1 MLQAKVLLFVSQD
14 ARDRDQLQEPCS
26 LYLNP
31 PASSEGEL
39 ADTTRYEDAH
49 RRLQGRTLFLP
60 DSWTNRLRHHVAD
73 ATSCMAKSMPVGI
86 GAASDNM
93 ASVTRVI
100 LCTGA
105 VVSFFVD
112 GVDTIRRCIIDESV
126 AGVVGHAIVSCA
138 IMVGNVLFLGME
150 TPPKIL
156 AVSVPTSKPSSE
168 PATNLMAA
176 STAHAWI
183 DSFDVRPRM
192 MGFDRSR
199 GLLCIGYARRIGIV
213 SVVAGSGPDNPA
225 RRTSIRG
232 KASLRS
238 GGMSLTVHS
247 ELTLDHTV
255 TLVTCTWSGN
265 GRDLIVVSQEVQQDP
280 VVVRVATYPAHDGPN
295 GIERSPSR
303 SLSLTVQRRII
314 FACGDEDRRRIIL
327 LGEHGMVAIVEI
339 GDQILHRKTVNFSR
353 ETSSS
358 PVFASFHP
366 SNAVIVIFFE
376 DGSLVITDVALQRLQ
391 FPDGSSTL
399 QLSSWL
405 GYRSVLR
412 MDAVVRTGSTFVSQA
427 TSRAR
432 DLGTIGTGLRFG
444 SVTDLA
450 IVADRIRM
458 QQLDE
463 VNTVL
468 SHASSL
474 EERVAMVGVV
484 VDGLMVIA
492 DTVTV
497 QGLSVTER
505 LDVLLKETW
514 RICKSKGDAGLIEKV
529 KRMCQRFINRL
540 IAYDRID
547 VAFQHAVMVEDDDGI
562 LAIYAAARHRGYSTI
577 ASHALRRCKAKL
589 KLPSKDAITDSALID
604 DTLVE
609 QLLALVPLEMNTIQY
624 TTATI
629 KDAGDNYFSF
639 DGLSLLRQGR
649 LDDAAALFRK
659 FDLQADLQ
667 CVDRIRRSARAGY
680 AIRPSVVTIR
690 Q

>member
-405 GYRSVLR
+405 GYRPR
-412 MDAVVRTGSTFVSQA
+412 VVHA
-427 TSRAR
+427 TWARSAGGIR
-432 DLGTIGTGLRFG
+432 DLHVVCDRGPALIVRIGTGLRFG

-629 KDAGDNYFSF
+629 KDAG
-639 DGLSLLRQGR
+639 LSLLRQGR